1 MRSTGLI
8 CAVAAM
14 AGALGAVSVGSA
26 EAAVP
31 GGCTSRG
38 NYHAGAT
45 SAYNSS
51 VYGARARIEY
61 NNPDL
66 CGSDT
71 NGGSAS
77 VVWSM
82 VTAHSA
88 TYPSNSSRNGWA
100 QSGYGQ
106 FAQAP
111 GFSASGFHVF
121 TQYTLK
127 CKNTGTCPG
136 SVVRTKFGGTV
147 TVTHYYEN
155 YVRASDGRIH
165 MGVDGTQLDATNYN
179 PAGDWDSDYAGQFA
193 GEVIH
198 PQSDVPG
205 TSSDVTTF
213 DHIQKYSPGG
223 AINFFAN
230 IDVVTSSYSR
240 HRRAET
246 SPSSGGEG
254 LSVWTS
260 PVSSF

>member
-1 MRSTGLI
+1 MVHGD
-8 CAVAAM
+8 
-14 AGALGAVSVGSA
+14 GALGDVSQQLITKWLGSVGLRA
-26 EAAVP
+26 ICP
-31 GGCTSRG
+31 G
-38 NYHAGAT
+38 
-45 SAYNSS
+45 
-51 VYGARARIEY
+51 
-61 NNPDL
+61 
-66 CGSDT
+66 
-71 NGGSAS
+71 
-77 VVWSM
+77 
-82 VTAHSA
+82 
-88 TYPSNSSRNGWA
+88 
-100 QSGYGQ
+100 
-106 FAQAP
+106 P

-213 DHIQKYSPGG
+213 DHIQKYSAGG

>member
-106 FAQAP
+106 FAQAQGSRQA
-111 GFSASGFHVF
+111 GFMCS
-121 TQYTLK
+121 L
-127 CKNTGTCPG
+127 NT
-136 SVVRTKFGGTV
+136 
-147 TVTHYYEN
+147 
-155 YVRASDGRIH
+155 
-165 MGVDGTQLDATNYN
+165 
-179 PAGDWDSDYAGQFA
+179 
-193 GEVIH
+193 
-198 PQSDVPG
+198 
-205 TSSDVTTF
+205 
-213 DHIQKYSPGG
+213 
-223 AINFFAN
+223 
-230 IDVVTSSYSR
+230 
-240 HRRAET
+240 
-246 SPSSGGEG
+246 PSSARTQALAVGP
-254 LSVWTS
+254 SFA
-260 PVSSF
+260 PSSAARSQ